1 MSTVEDVARHLA
13 GLTATEEDILLI
25 GTWVDARW
33 KEVAATRVTLRQLYR
48 ESELYIPA
56 PYNTGTVDVTN
67 GSTTVTGTS
76 TAWTS
81 DLGNRHIRFKTAWY
95 KIGHV
100 VSATSLELATP
111 YAEETAT
118 GLGYNMVL
126 RWHRLATGVRKL
138 GVFSHMRL
146 GRPLHVV
153 HKQGLDLVIPRKH
166 SINSVPT
173 WVAEIDPDVDGVK
186 RVEIYPYS
194 SQAEIIHYS
203 SWIKPYTLS
212 FKDQL
217 PEFLD
222 IEALREGVMI
232 DVLRH
237 KMHKAIMA
245 NQPEAAALYRNEYRA
260 QETIWNRLH
269 KDRVLGQEQGTD
281 DQEFI
286 LTHDSGHPSVS
297 EDRIIDDAWSEVWY
311 GRT

>member
-48 ESELYIPA
+48 EGELYIPA
-56 PYNTGTVDVTN
+56 PYSTGTVAVTN
-67 GSTTVTGTS
+67 GSKTVTGTS

-81 DLGNRHIRFKTAWY
+81 SLNDRHIRVKTAWY
-95 KIGHV
+95 KIDHV
-100 VSATSLELATP
+100 VSATEIQLATP
-111 YAEETAT
+111 YAEDTAT
-118 GLGYNMVL
+118 DSGYNVVL
-126 RWHRLATGVRKL
+126 RWHRLMADVRKL

-146 GRPLHVV
+146 RRSLHVV
-153 HKQGLDLVIPRKH
+153 HKQGLDLAIPSRH
-166 SINSVPT
+166 SINSVPS
-173 WVAEIDPDVDGVK
+173 WVAEIDPDVDGRK

-203 SWIKPYTLS
+203 AWIKPYTLG
-212 FKDQL
+212 FKDSL

-237 KMHKAIMA
+237 KMHKALMA
-245 NQPEAAALYRNEYRA
+245 NQTEVAAVYRNEYRA
-260 QETIWNRLH
+260 QETAWHRVH

-286 LTHDSGHPSVS
+286 LSHDSGHPSVK
-297 EDRIIDDAWSEVWY
+297 EDRLIDDAWSEVWF